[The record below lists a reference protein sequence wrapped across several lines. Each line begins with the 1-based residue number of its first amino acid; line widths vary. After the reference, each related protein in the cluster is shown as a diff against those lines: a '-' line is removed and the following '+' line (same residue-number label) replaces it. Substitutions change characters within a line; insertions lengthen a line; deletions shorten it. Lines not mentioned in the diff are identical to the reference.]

1 MKLSKFVKRAKSESY
16 CVVIHADDSGIWLGT
31 RLALYN
37 ATELPYMEGKEQ
49 AGAVLDIDS
58 KAWEK
63 MFFDEKYTAHAGA
76 DFGMNLT
83 ETDPTEQEARRVP
96 LEMFY
101 KGMGLV
107 GLMYGNGGEL
117 IFYDAALIAPIADV
131 VKTSD
136 YIQTVVRKTAGGAPY
151 VVIKD
156 GFEVLAGFAPLK
168 IITKQFLEDYREQK
182 HICGKNYATAPYM
195 EVDLYPVTPKQ
206 HNASRRAKRKEAGTL
221 AQQTY
226 NDNRAKRYHVQ
237 LVNANFGKGDFSWTG
252 TYDDD
257 HHPEPGDTAKADRD
271 LTNYI
276 KRLYRWCDKNG
287 VQRPKWVAATEYCTV
302 QEDGTACGRH
312 HHHAIIQHTDGLT
325 RDVLEQLW
333 ADKAGQI
340 GFTRCEYLDVDH
352 GSVESLVRYISK
364 NKRCARS
371 WRQSRGLEKPKTP
384 PPNDTKWSR
393 KKLDEASTLY
403 IDDVAYWERKYP
415 GYTLNRVE
423 TRVSN
428 AGWRHT
434 TVIMRRAE
442 CWHGTPGRKVTPRM
456 NR

>member
-1 MKLSKFVKRAKSESY
+1 MDRKGMKANARKAYKRHY
-16 CVVIHADDSGIWLGT
+16 WMIVVICLFAS
-31 RLALYN
+31 
-37 ATELPYMEGKEQ
+37 
-49 AGAVLDIDS
+49 V
-58 KAWEK
+58 
-63 MFFDEKYTAHAGA
+63 
-76 DFGMNLT
+76 FGVAYSSST
-83 ETDPTEQEARRVP
+83 WSV
-96 LEMFY
+96 
-101 KGMGLV
+101 
-107 GLMYGNGGEL
+107 
-117 IFYDAALIAPIADV
+117 
-131 VKTSD
+131 
-136 YIQTVVRKTAGGAPY
+136 
-151 VVIKD
+151 
-156 GFEVLAGFAPLK
+156 
-168 IITKQFLEDYREQK
+168 
-182 HICGKNYATAPYM
+182 
-195 EVDLYPVTPKQ
+195 
-206 HNASRRAKRKEAGTL
+206 NASSPSA
-221 AQQTY
+221 
-226 NDNRAKRYHVQ
+226 
-237 LVNANFGKGDFSWTG
+237 
-252 TYDDD
+252 
-257 HHPEPGDTAKADRD
+257 
-271 LTNYI
+271 
-276 KRLYRWCDKNG
+276 
-287 VQRPKWVAATEYCTV
+287 TV

-384 PPNDTKWSR
+384 PPNDSKWSR

>member
-1 MKLSKFVKRAKSESY
+1 MKSIY
-16 CVVIHADDSGIWLGT
+16 
-31 RLALYN
+31 
-37 ATELPYMEGKEQ
+37 
-49 AGAVLDIDS
+49 
-58 KAWEK
+58 
-63 MFFDEKYTAHAGA
+63 
-76 DFGMNLT
+76 
-83 ETDPTEQEARRVP
+83 
-96 LEMFY
+96 
-101 KGMGLV
+101 
-107 GLMYGNGGEL
+107 
-117 IFYDAALIAPIADV
+117 
-131 VKTSD
+131 
-136 YIQTVVRKTAGGAPY
+136 
-151 VVIKD
+151 
-156 GFEVLAGFAPLK
+156 
-168 IITKQFLEDYREQK
+168 YREQK
-182 HICGKNYATAPYM
+182 HICGKSYATAPYM

-206 HNASRRAKRKEAGTL
+206 HKASRRAKRKEASTL

-271 LTNYI
+271 LTNYT